1 MLNKM
6 QKALQW
12 RAVRLLNNH
21 AIQNMAATVARNS
34 PPASGK
40 PVVFFNT
47 SSRLGSMSLNA
58 AYSLLTAWSLQL
70 SGVPVVNVYC
80 RQGMTRCIHGTNR
93 DNPQQLP
100 PCQECIHQ
108 SEVNF
113 SHSTSIPIIFKE
125 DEAFEEIIQN
135 FTLQEMEQFSIDGI
149 PLGKICRSSLR
160 WVMRRYHLED
170 EPATLTL
177 FRHYLRSAWNIA
189 RQFGKILDEQ
199 QPQALVVFNGIVY
212 PEGTARYLAEKR
224 GIRVISH
231 EVNLQPFTAFF
242 TEQEATFRATPLP
255 SDFSL
260 NEAQI
265 ERFNQY
271 FTKRT
276 KGQFQ
281 MAGVTFWKEISNL
294 DGDLLAKMEEFQQT
308 VSVFTN
314 VIFDTSQEHAN
325 TFFAHMFAWLD
336 HVLETA
342 KENPHTLFVLRA
354 HPDEDRPG
362 KASQESVADWVK
374 KSGWDQLR
382 NTIFY
387 SPQQLVNSYEL
398 IQRSKF
404 CLVYTSTI
412 GMEASLLGTPVIC
425 VGRAYYN
432 EHNPAGFTA
441 GTMDEYHAILQH
453 FLSHPGKINTPE
465 KHKVNARNFLY
476 YQLFRT
482 SLPFSDFITEDD
494 AWTGY
499 VKLKKFPWQALLPE
513 NSITMRVIQDG
524 IRQAKP
530 FALPE

>member
-1 MLNKM
+1 MLKKN
-6 QKALQW
+6 QSALQW

-21 AIQNMAATVARNS
+21 AIQTMAASVARNS
-34 PPASGK
+34 PPPNGK
-40 PVVFFNT
+40 PVIFFNT

-58 AYSLLTAWSLQL
+58 AYSLLTSWSLQL

-93 DNPQQLP
+93 DDPQQSP
-100 PCQECIHQ
+100 PCHECIHQ

-113 SHSTSIPIIFKE
+113 SHSTTLPIIYEE
-125 DEAFEEIIQN
+125 DREFEEIIRKL
-135 FTLQEMEQFSIDGI
+135 TLPEMEEFVHKGL
-149 PLGKICRSSLR
+149 PLGNICRSSLR
-160 WVMRRYHLED
+160 WVMRRYHLQD
-170 EPATLTL
+170 EPNTLTI
-177 FRHYLRSAWNIA
+177 FRHYLRSSWNIA

-199 QPQALVVFNGIVY
+199 QPQVLVVFNGIVY
-212 PEGTARYLAEKR
+212 PEGTARYLAKQR

-242 TEQEATFRATPLP
+242 TDQEATFRATPLP
-255 SDFSL
+255 SGFTLSDV
-260 NEAQI
+260 QI
-265 ERFNQY
+265 EQFNQY

-281 MAGVTFWKEISNL
+281 MAGVTFWKEISDL
-294 DGDLLAKMEEFQQT
+294 DEHLLAKMEEYQQT

-325 TFFAHMFAWLD
+325 TFFPHMFAWLD
-336 HVLETA
+336 HVLETV
-342 KENPHTLFVLRA
+342 KESPNTLFVLRA

-374 KSGWDQLR
+374 QSGWKQLP
-382 NTIFY
+382 NTMFY
-387 SPQQLVNSYEL
+387 GPRQPVNSYEL
-398 IQRSKF
+398 IRRSKF

-432 EHNPAGFTA
+432 EHNPAGFT
-441 GTMDEYHAILQH
+441 THSMNEYHATLEQ
-453 FLSHPGKINTPE
+453 FLSHTKKIDTPVQ
-465 KHKVNARNFLY
+465 HKINARNFLY

-482 SLPFSDFITEDD
+482 SLPFGDFITEDG
-494 AWTGY
+494 AWAGY

-513 NSITMRVIQDG
+513 NSTTMQVIQDG
-524 IRQAKP
+524 ILHAKP
-530 FALPE
+530 FALSE